1 MLCLS
6 SAIAEFHV
14 TSDLY
19 FLSRKKH
26 ITMDMY
32 FAGRETQ
39 ILNKEYV
46 FPRLGNTYHYGNCV
60 SRESQ
65 VTHFTKGYVFPR

>member
-19 FLSRKKH
+19 FL
-26 ITMDMY
+26 Y
-32 FAGRETQ
+32 FAGRETH
-39 ILNKEYV
+39 NKEYV
-46 FPRLGNTYHYGNCV
+46 FPSLGNTYHCGNCV
-60 SRESQ
+60 SREGR